1 MSHVTIAVLSVV
13 AFVLVGLA
21 MARRTDSE
29 TGIAVL
35 LMALAATGASIG
47 VALQW

>member
-1 MSHVTIAVLSVV
+1 MTHVTIAVLSVL
-13 AFVLVGLA
+13 AFVVVGLG

-29 TGIAVL
+29 SGVAVL